1 MTTAVEVHGQCDS
14 RFARVKEAFAENFA
28 QGHEVGASLALMVG
42 GKIAVDLWGGYADKA
57 CSRPWERDT
66 IVNVFSTTKGMTTI
80 CAHRLVDQG
89 LLDIDAPVSRYWPE
103 FAQAGKQD
111 LPVRHLLSH
120 RAGLPALRQFL
131 PPGAAYD
138 WETLTGALA
147 ATEPW
152 WAPGT
157 MHGYH
162 ALTFGHLVGEVIRR
176 ISGVSVGT
184 YFRKEV
190 AEPLGLDFH
199 IGFGPELDS
208 RVADMISAPLLD
220 LPADHPMAKIF
231 ADPTSMNFKAFNIS
245 LDSMATPGFMNTREW
260 RAAEIPAANGH
271 GNARALAR
279 VYGALARGGELDG
292 VRVLSQAAISQATVE
307 QSYGPDA
314 ILLMPSRFGLG
325 FMLDDPELRLT
336 PNATLFGHAGLGGSL
351 GFADPEA
358 RIGFGYTMN
367 KMILSMDL
375 LDPRWKP
382 LIDAVYAAL

>member
-14 RFARVKEAFAENFA
+14 RFTRVKEAFAENFA
-28 QGHEVGASLALMVG
+28 QGLEVGASLSLMVD
-42 GKIAVDLWGGYADKA
+42 GKMAVDLWGGYADGA
-57 CSRPWERDT
+57 RARPWERDT
-66 IVNVFSTTKGMTTI
+66 IVNVFSTTKGMTAI

-89 LLDIDAPVSRYWPE
+89 LLDVDAPVARYWPE
-103 FAQAGKQD
+103 FAQAGKED
-111 LPVRHLLSH
+111 LPVRYLLSH

-131 PPGAAYD
+131 PPSAGYNWDAF
-138 WETLTGALA
+138 TSALA
-147 ATEPW
+147 GTEPW

-162 ALTFGHLVGEVIRR
+162 AITFGHLVGEVIRR
-176 ISGVSVGT
+176 LSGVGVGT

-208 RVADMISAPLLD
+208 RVAEMMSAPLLD
-220 LPADHPMAKIF
+220 LPADHPMTKIL
-231 ADPTSMNFKAFNIS
+231 ADPTSMNFKAFNVS
-245 LDSMATPGFMNTREW
+245 LDSMTTPGFMNTREW

-292 VRVLSQAAISQATVE
+292 VRVLSRAAIAAAAVE

-358 RIGFGYTMN
+358 KIGFGYTMN
-367 KMILSMDL
+367 KMIFSMEL

-382 LIDAVYAAL
+382 MVDAVYASL